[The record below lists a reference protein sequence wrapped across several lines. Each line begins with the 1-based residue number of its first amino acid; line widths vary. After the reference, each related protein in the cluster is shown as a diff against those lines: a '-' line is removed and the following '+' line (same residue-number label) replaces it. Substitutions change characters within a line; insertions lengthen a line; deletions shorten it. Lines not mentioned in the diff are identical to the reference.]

1 MLLPI
6 PVPRVTLCSHTST
19 RCSGPQRGGFR
30 SRLLTKLK
38 IVVFAPMPSPSERM
52 ATMANAGFLTSVRKC
67 VAKVLED
74 MFHLEKYAA
83 RGDLVRAGIART
95 TMISLARRAAVC
107 SVLAAVVTR
116 GILRL
121 DGGPSSSPGG
131 VVLVLGDS
139 LAVSPSRVDAFP
151 AELQKRLDSSAR
163 GWTVNN
169 AGVSGDTTSGGLGRF
184 EQALTTDTRV
194 VVLELGANDGLRGV
208 DVSAIEKNLSTMIE
222 TAQARGIKVLLCGM
236 EAPPLHGF
244 NYTLD
249 FHRLFP
255 RLAQKVQRCARAVP
269 APRGRAESGPERQRR
284 DPPERSRRKR
294 IADTVWPY
302 LQPSSSSGSSLT
314 V

>member
-1 MLLPI
+1 M
-6 PVPRVTLCSHTST
+6 
-19 RCSGPQRGGFR
+19 
-30 SRLLTKLK
+30 
-38 IVVFAPMPSPSERM
+38 
-52 ATMANAGFLTSVRKC
+52 
-67 VAKVLED
+67 
-74 MFHLEKYAA
+74 
-83 RGDLVRAGIART
+83 
-95 TMISLARRAAVC
+95 
-107 SVLAAVVTR
+107 
-116 GILRL
+116 
-121 DGGPSSSPGG
+121 
-131 VVLVLGDS
+131 LVLGDS

-255 RLAQKVQRCARAVP
+255 RLAQKYNVALVP
-269 APRGRAESGPERQRR
+269 FLLQGVVLNPDLNGNDEIHPNAAGA
-284 DPPERSRRKR
+284 KR

-302 LQPSSSSGSSLT
+302 LQPL
-314 V
+314 VD